1 MALDQFKTQVLLLHS
16 EQSTLDTLSAGFDDR
31 YTVHCATSGSEALTT
46 LGDTPINVIVSAQDL
61 PGMSGLEALREA
73 KKRSPETIGIL
84 LAGAETQGLEALVGI
99 DQVFE
104 IVRGNVTPDAI
115 KKLVDS
121 ATQQVR
127 LLALAESAND
137 MAANPDEPAQHIVME
152 TSENGSTRVSDGT
165 ARFRALDPEQL
176 SAAAASGARSV
187 DILALTRDD
196 EFLKSIKDSARGMH
210 TVHYA
215 NTLKLADE
223 AIRKHKV
230 GVVVVD
236 AAMVGSKVEKLTEH
250 LRRGSD
256 RLVAVVAGRRDDGDM
271 LMDLINRGKVYR
283 FLLKPVSPGRAR
295 LAIEASIKHHLEA
308 PEAAFKIKGMRAGT
322 PASVPVAKAQPT
334 PQAVATAQPAAT
346 DAQAET
352 PAVENDSQAAASPK
366 PVEVDSRK
374 QVSAHGSKSDSSP
387 GLGSS
392 ARSGGWD
399 FSRFGQ
405 PKLIAIAA
413 AAVVTV
419 ATALF
424 WFAGNSDNL
433 PSVTDVS
440 SATSM
445 AEDDVLFDAPAPDAM
460 ALLDEARM
468 ARDAGQIFSPTGAN
482 AIEFYTAAANADIG
496 NVTITAELTAVI
508 DEALGMAETALLEMR
523 VDDASAALD
532 RVALADPENARLPF
546 LGAQLSQVQVL
557 GLLDE
562 ARAAIRDT
570 RFEDAANALAAAQAL
585 NPVDMAAIDAVADEL
600 SAVRSQQQ
608 VDEVLALANARLE
621 KGDLLSPANDN
632 ARYYYDLVLENDAN
646 NTAARQGLSVIASKL
661 VLQARTEI
669 DNGNLDVAE
678 NLLVNARSVD
688 AASDDLN
695 ATNIALAAARDEVV
709 TRQQRAAE
717 LRRQQ
722 EADRQA
728 AARKAEAERIAAAQA
743 AAEEAQQAETVAAA
757 AAAVDTQASETTQPE
772 VVAADNTVD
781 DAAGSDNS
789 IEETVAEP
797 APISSQTPV
806 SISSLTRTK
815 YVAPKYPRA
824 AQRRGDSGWVDL
836 HFTVSIDGSV
846 KDAIVSK
853 SKPEGTFDEAAVRAV
868 EKWAFEPVVENG
880 EAVEKRAGVRMMFAA
895 E

>member
-1 MALDQFKTQVLLLHS
+1 LDQFKTQVLLLHS

-352 PAVENDSQAAASPK
+352 PAVENDSQAAASPT

-621 KGDLLSPANDN
+621 EGDLLSPANDN

>member
-230 GVVVVD
+230 VVVVVD

-352 PAVENDSQAAASPK
+352 PAVENDSQAAASPT

-621 KGDLLSPANDN
+621 EGDLLSPANDN

>member
-352 PAVENDSQAAASPK
+352 PAVENDSQAAASPT

-585 NPVDMAAIDAVADEL
+585 NPVDMGAIDAVADEL

-621 KGDLLSPANDN
+621 EGDLLSPANDN

>member
-352 PAVENDSQAAASPK
+352 PAVENDSQAAASPT

-621 KGDLLSPANDN
+621 EGDLLSPANDN

-678 NLLVNARSVD
+678 NLLVIARSVD

>member
-1 MALDQFKTQVLLLHS
+1 VALDQFKTQVLLLHS

-352 PAVENDSQAAASPK
+352 PAVENDSQAAASPT

-621 KGDLLSPANDN
+621 EGDLLSPANDN

-688 AASDDLN
+688 AASNDLN

>member
-1 MALDQFKTQVLLLHS
+1 VALDQFKTQVLLLHS

-621 KGDLLSPANDN
+621 EGDLLSPANDN

>member
-1 MALDQFKTQVLLLHS
+1 VALDQFKTQVLLLHS

-585 NPVDMAAIDAVADEL
+585 NPVDMGAIDAVADEL

-621 KGDLLSPANDN
+621 EGDLLSPANDN